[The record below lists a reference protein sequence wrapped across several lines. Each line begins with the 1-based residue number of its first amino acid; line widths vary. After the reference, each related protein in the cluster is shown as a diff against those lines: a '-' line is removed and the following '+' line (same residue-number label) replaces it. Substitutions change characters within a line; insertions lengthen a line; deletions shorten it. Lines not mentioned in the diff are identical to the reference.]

1 MLARVQSAALV
12 GVDAVPV
19 DVEVDVSAGLPA
31 FAIAGLAD
39 ASEQDAKERVRAA
52 VKNSHREVPARRIL
66 VNLAPAD
73 IRKEGAAFDL
83 PIALGLLLATG
94 QLRPGALDGDVIVG
108 ELALDGR
115 LRPVPGVLAVALLA
129 RSIGARRVL
138 VPESNAA
145 EAAAV
150 GGLTVVP
157 IGALVE
163 AMQIVEGQRPPRTVA
178 PPEAPSA
185 PRDDVDFAEVKG
197 QAHAKRALL
206 VAAAGGH
213 HALLIGPPGG
223 GKTMLARR
231 LPTILPPLEHDEA
244 LEATKIHSV
253 VGLVAPGVGLL
264 RDRPFRAPHH
274 SASRNALIGGGST
287 PRPGEIS
294 LAHHGVLFLDEL
306 PEFHRD
312 VLEVLRQPL
321 EEGAITIARVQA
333 TVALPARFMLVAAM
347 NPCPCGHF
355 GDPHRLCTCT
365 PPQIDRYR
373 GRISG
378 PLLDRFDLH
387 VEVPRLSPAE
397 VTAAPAGESSA
408 AMGAEVTAARARQRR
423 RFGPSRLGGNARMSG
438 RHLRR
443 FCVLADAAAALL
455 RDALERLH
463 LSARA
468 YDRVLRVAR
477 TIADLD
483 AVDDIDI
490 AHVAEAIQYRALDRP
505 AAGAAV
511 PRVPAGR
518 AP

>member
-19 DVEVDVSAGLPA
+19 DVEVDVSPGLPA
-31 FAIAGLAD
+31 FTIAGLGD

-52 VKNSHREVPARRIL
+52 VKNSHRDVPARRIL

-73 IRKEGAAFDL
+73 IRKEGAGFDL
-83 PIALGLLLATG
+83 AIAVGLLAATG
-94 QLRPGALDGDVIVG
+94 QLPPAALAGAVIVG

-115 LRPVPGVLAVALLA
+115 VRPTRGVLAVALLA
-129 RSIGARRVL
+129 RASHARCVL
-138 VPESNAA
+138 VPEENAA

-150 GGLTVVP
+150 GGPAVVP
-157 IGALVE
+157 IASLAE
-163 AMQIVEGQRPPRTVA
+163 ATQVLQGMQPAR
-178 PPEAPSA
+178 APSPPA
-185 PRDDVDFAEVKG
+185 VVQSRDDVDMAEVKG

-213 HALLIGPPGG
+213 HVLLIGPPGG

-231 LPTILPPLEHDEA
+231 MPTILPPLSDEEA
-244 LEATKIHSV
+244 LEVTKIHSV
-253 VGLVAPGVGLL
+253 AGLVPPGTGLL
-264 RDRPFRAPHH
+264 RTRPFRAPHH
-274 SASRNALIGGGST
+274 SASRNALVGGGSM

-312 VLEVLRQPL
+312 VLEVLRQPV
-321 EEGAITIARVQA
+321 EEGTITIARVQT
-333 TVALPARFMLVAAM
+333 TVVFPAGFMLVAAT

-365 PPQIDRYR
+365 PPQLDRYR

-387 VEVPRLSPAE
+387 VEVPRLSPAD
-397 VTAAPAGESSA
+397 VVAAPAGESSA
-408 AMGAEVTAARARQRR
+408 TLRARVAAARVRQRE
-423 RFGPSRLGGNARMSG
+423 RFARTRVGCNARMSG

-443 FCVLADAAAALL
+443 FCVLNDAAVALL
-455 RDALERLH
+455 RDALERLY

-468 YDRVLRVAR
+468 HDRVLRVAR

-483 AVDDIDI
+483 DAEQIRT

-505 AAGAAV
+505 AARPPV
-511 PRVPAGR
+511 PQMPASAGVP
-518 AP
+518 